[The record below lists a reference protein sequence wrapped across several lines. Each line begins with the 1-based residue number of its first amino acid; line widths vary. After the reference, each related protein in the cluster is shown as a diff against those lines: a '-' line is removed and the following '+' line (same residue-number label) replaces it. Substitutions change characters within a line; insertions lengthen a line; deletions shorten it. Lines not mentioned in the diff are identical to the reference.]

1 MLRLPAATGED
12 VVVIKIDVPRSLFV
26 HRSPGGFLYRIG
38 SSKRVM
44 SPEYL
49 ARLFQQ
55 RSQARIIRF
64 DEQIVSLAG
73 LSDLQP
79 ALWERFLTP
88 LSRDERD
95 DFLAKLHMART
106 DDEGTLRPTVSGV
119 LMASQDPRQWLP
131 NAYVQAF
138 LSGSQYSH

>member
-1 MLRLPAATGED
+1 M
-12 VVVIKIDVPRSLFV
+12 
-26 HRSPGGFLYRIG
+26 
-38 SSKRVM
+38 SS
-44 SPEYL
+44 EYL

-64 DEQIVSLAG
+64 DEQIVPLAG
-73 LSDLQP
+73 LHDLQP

-95 DFLAKLHMART
+95 DFLAKLHMVRT
-106 DDEGTLRPTVSGV
+106 DDEGTLRPTVTGV

-131 NAYVQAF
+131 NLKTTGLPQIGIF
-138 LSGSQYSH
+138 W